1 MPDVPVAI
9 FATTIVRQ
17 VFLDRG
23 VSKGCHPDAIAVQA
37 GTAISVTERL
47 HEPRR

>member
-17 VFLDRG
+17 VFLDRRSVEG
-23 VSKGCHPDAIAVQA
+23 SAILTPPQYKPARQ
-37 GTAISVTERL
+37 SL
-47 HEPRR
+47 

>member
-17 VFLDRG
+17 VFLDRRSVEG
-23 VSKGCHPDAIAVQA
+23 GAILTPPQYKPARH
-37 GTAISVTERL
+37 SL
-47 HEPRR
+47 